1 MGFLLPEMPSMSRL
15 HTEFDRLY
23 APPGAA
29 SDAPGSGAT
38 DLLGPDGQVRALVL
52 DIGRPVEWSVVAPL
66 WRAVQDDLDLPAP
79 GLAISGEQSFQLW
92 WSLAEAVPAQD
103 AERFLQAVQR
113 RFLPTL
119 KPARVRTF
127 PARTGDSNGHNAGW
141 THARRVPAQV
151 LPDQWSAFVAPGLAP
166 VFEET
171 PWVDFPP
178 NEEGQAELLSALRSV
193 SPSQWQDALAR
204 LTGPTEDEAGR
215 TTGPAGAANP
225 VTTSA
230 TASGTISAAPT
241 ESTLASANAS
251 RHSTDRD
258 LSTTGLVTESFSDPR
273 RFLLHVMNDS
283 AVPLPL
289 RIEAAKA
296 LLPHTENR

>member
-1 MGFLLPEMPSMSRL
+1 MSRL
-15 HTEFDRLY
+15 HAEFDRLY

-29 SDAPGSGAT
+29 SDAPGSGDA
-38 DLLGPDGQVRALVL
+38 DLVGPNGQVRALVL
-52 DIGRPVEWSVVAPL
+52 DIGRPVEWPVVAPL

-127 PARTGDSNGHNAGW
+127 PARTGDSNGDRAGW
-141 THARRVPAQV
+141 SHVRRVPAQV

-204 LTGPTEDEAGR
+204 LTGATEEETGPTGR
-215 TTGPAGAANP
+215 TDAASTATSMATSTATSRTAPA
-225 VTTSA
+225 TTSA
-230 TASGTISAAPT
+230 VPAGLTLTSAK
-241 ESTLASANAS
+241 AS
-251 RHSTDRD
+251 RHHTDGD
-258 LSTTGLVTESFSDPR
+258 PSPTGLVTESFSDPR

-296 LLPHTENR
+296 LLPHTGDR